1 MRNEDKERAGNRP
14 QKNSG
19 FHYLMR
25 YDNWLIYVKDD
36 GGDYVNFKFVFD
48 GVKTGKAN
56 YNIAYMRSEQRF
68 TNQCDKDRLFTD
80 FPIGIPYAI
89 FLLGTYFDFHTGEE
103 EHAKEDIE

>member
-1 MRNEDKERAGNRP
+1 MRNEDKEWTGNRP

-56 YNIAYMRSEQRF
+56 YQIAYMRSEQRF
-68 TNQCDKDRLFTD
+68 KNQQGRDKFFTD

-89 FLLGTYFDFHTGEE
+89 LLLGTYFDFHTGEE
-103 EHAKEDIE
+103 EHAKEDIY